1 MLRKICVVTGTRAEY
16 GLLKFLMEEI
26 KNSESFEMQLVVTG
40 SHLSERHGYTVN
52 EIINDGFKINSL
64 LDIKLVNDGN
74 HAVCNST
81 AKCIQLFSKTLD
93 KLKPDLIIVLGDR
106 YELLAVVTA
115 SMIHRVPIA
124 HIHGGEITEGAF
136 DDGIRHSITKLSQL
150 HFVASN
156 EYKKRVI
163 QLGENPDFVFN
174 VGGLGVDAIKKIKL
188 LSKKELEDSL
198 KIKFWEKNLLITY
211 HPLTIPIKENS
222 KFEISQLLNG
232 LSKFEDTLQIF
243 TMPNADPGNIGIFN
257 TIHEYVEENEN
268 VYAFES
274 LGQLRYLS
282 CLAYIDAVIGNSSS
296 GILEVP
302 SFKKGTINIGD
313 RQKGRLFADSVISC
327 SNKSFDIEEAIKKIY
342 KYDFKVTLKDTT
354 NPYGEGG
361 ASKKI
366 KEIIEE
372 IDFEK
377 LQRKHFFNINFKY

>member
-1 MLRKICVVTGTRAEY
+1 M
-16 GLLKFLMEEI
+16 KF
-26 KNSESFEMQLVVTG
+26 
-40 SHLSERHGYTVN
+40 
-52 EIINDGFKINSL
+52 
-64 LDIKLVNDGN
+64 
-74 HAVCNST
+74 
-81 AKCIQLFSKTLD
+81 
-93 KLKPDLIIVLGDR
+93 
-106 YELLAVVTA
+106 
-115 SMIHRVPIA
+115 
-124 HIHGGEITEGAF
+124 
-136 DDGIRHSITKLSQL
+136 
-150 HFVASN
+150 
-156 EYKKRVI
+156 KK
-163 QLGENPDFVFN
+163 
-174 VGGLGVDAIKKIKL
+174 
-188 LSKKELEDSL
+188 
-198 KIKFWEKNLLITY
+198 KNLLITY
-211 HPLTIPIKENS
+211 HPLTIPIKES
-222 KFEISQLLNG
+222 SEFEISQLIDS
-232 LSKFEDTLQIF
+232 LSKFKDTLQIF

-377 LQRKHFFNINFKY
+377 LQRKPFFNINFKY